1 MKAVWV
7 WARGRSRT
15 TILAASLCTLASL
28 GTAFVAIEALT
39 VARLED
45 PLLQAPTRVYAR
57 PSVLYLGMRP
67 SRGLIEDR
75 LRRLGYAQVR
85 RRDVEPGEYR
95 LNSREWV
102 IGQRGFRHHDKRG
115 PSGTVIIRLGYG
127 GRIARLVD
135 EKGQRL
141 TYVTLEPELIGS
153 FLGASGKDRI
163 PVRLRDV
170 PDYLVEAVLAIEDKR
185 FFEHKG
191 LDVRRIAAATLA
203 NMRAGQIVQGA
214 STLSQ
219 QLARTLYLSPRR
231 TFIRKLRE
239 TAMALVLEWRYSKE
253 EILEAYLNEVYLGQE
268 GGAAIHGVGRA
279 ARYYFGKDVT
289 ALDLSEAATLAALIR
304 GPNLYSPFRSPDV
317 ARSRRDLVLKQ
328 MFERGVITEEVYQE
342 AHGATFDL
350 RTTQPPTRSVQYFI
364 DLVGERLQERHGR
377 EALEG
382 GGLAVFTT
390 LDVQLQRAA
399 EQAVREGLSQ
409 LEAQYPDLAGEDARL
424 QAALVALDPRSGEIL
439 ALVGGRDYSESQ
451 FNRAVR
457 AYRQPGSAF
466 KPIVALAAVSRRA
479 WEDDADGRPFTLASV
494 LHDERL
500 VVQTPQGLWEPVNYD
515 ERFRGPIS
523 LREALE
529 RSLNVPFAR
538 LGMAVGPTRIV
549 ETGQN
554 LGIES
559 PLRPVPSIALGSSEV
574 TPLELTR
581 AFGVLA
587 AGGYRSS
594 LRTTLVVLD
603 RDAYVLERS
612 EPAGEQVYDPAEAYL
627 VTSALRGAVERGTGR
642 GLRALGYRGDVA
654 AKSGTTNDFRDAWF
668 IGFTPALA
676 VGVWVGFDDG
686 RSIGLPGARVAL
698 PIFGRFLVAAIGPEG
713 DAGLYGGADFRP
725 PSGLEMVEVDPE
737 TGLRA
742 GPGCPGRYELFL
754 EGTAPDE
761 SCSPLW
767 RVVRYRRGEE
777 TWLRDQIARL
787 RGELVRLWEREVRR
801 SSRRDRNE

>member
-1 MKAVWV
+1 MA
-7 WARGRSRT
+7 
-15 TILAASLCTLASL
+15 L
-28 GTAFVAIEALT
+28 VALEALT
-39 VARLED
+39 VARLDD
-45 PLLQAPTRVYAR
+45 PVFKAPTRVYAR

-67 SRGLIEDR
+67 SRGLVENQ
-75 LRRLGYAQVR
+75 LRQLGYRPVR

-95 LNSREWV
+95 LGSREWV
-102 IGQRGFRHHDKRG
+102 IGERGFRHHDKYRPG
-115 PSGTVIIRLGYG
+115 GSVIIRLGHD
-127 GRIARLVD
+127 GRIVRLVD
-135 EKGQRL
+135 GNGQRP
-141 TYVTLEPELIGS
+141 TYVALEPELIGS
-153 FLGASGKDRI
+153 FLGAAGKDRI

-170 PDYLVEAVLAIEDKR
+170 PDHLVEAILSTEDKR

-191 LDVRRIAAATLA
+191 LDLRRIAAATLA
-203 NMRAGQIVQGA
+203 NLRAGRIVQGA
-214 STLSQ
+214 STLTQ

-231 TFIRKLRE
+231 TFTRKLRE
-239 TAMALVLEWRYSKE
+239 TAIALVLEWRYSKE
-253 EILEAYLNEVYLGQE
+253 EILEAYLNEVYLGQD
-268 GGAAIHGVGRA
+268 GSAAVHGVGRA
-279 ARYYFGKDVT
+279 ARHYFGRDVS

-304 GPNLYSPFRSPDV
+304 GPSLYSPFRSPDA
-317 ARSRRDLVLKQ
+317 ARSRRDLVLTQ
-328 MFERGVITEEVYQE
+328 MLERGVITEETYQE
-342 AHGATFDL
+342 ARSASFDL
-350 RTTQPPTRSVQYFI
+350 RAVQPQTRSVQYFV
-364 DLVGERLQERHGR
+364 DFVGEQLQASHGS

-390 LDVQLQRAA
+390 LNVRLQRAA

-409 LEAQYPDLAGEDARL
+409 LEAQYPDLAGQDARP

-439 ALVGGRDYSESQ
+439 ALLGGRDYGESQ
-451 FNRAVR
+451 FNRAVKAR
-457 AYRQPGSAF
+457 RQPGSAF
-466 KPIVALAAVSRRA
+466 KPIVALAALSRRG
-479 WEDDADGRPFTLASV
+479 WKDDADDRPFTLASV

-500 VVQTPQGLWEPVNYD
+500 VVQTPQGPWEPVNYD

-538 LGMAVGPTRIV
+538 LGMAVGPVRIV
-549 ETGQN
+549 ETAQN
-554 LGIES
+554 LGIEG

-594 LRTTLVVLD
+594 LRATLAVLD
-603 RDAYVLERS
+603 RDAKLVERS

-642 GLRALGYRGDVA
+642 GLRALGYVGDVA
-654 AKSGTTNDFRDAWF
+654 AKSGTTNNFRDGWF
-668 IGFTPALA
+668 IGYTPALA

-686 RSIGLPGARVAL
+686 RTIGLPGARVAL
-698 PIFGRFLVAAIGPEG
+698 PIFARFLAAAIGPDGES
-713 DAGLYGGADFRP
+713 GLYGGAEFFP
-725 PSGLEMVEVDPE
+725 PSRLEMVEVDPE

-742 GPGCPGRYELFL
+742 GPGCRGRFELFL
-754 EGTAPDE
+754 EGTAPEE
-761 SCSPLW
+761 SCSPFR

-777 TWLRDQIARL
+777 AWLREQIARL
-787 RGELVRLWEREVRR
+787 RDQFVRLWEREVRR